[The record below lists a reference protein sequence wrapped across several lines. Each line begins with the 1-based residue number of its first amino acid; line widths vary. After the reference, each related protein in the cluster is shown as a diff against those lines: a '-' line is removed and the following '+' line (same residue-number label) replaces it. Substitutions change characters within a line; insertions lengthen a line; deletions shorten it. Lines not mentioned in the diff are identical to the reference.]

1 MAECVSGDVCVLIMN
16 REESAHVIEMLL
28 FELDSINQEMPDDDS
43 WSARKIIVNLL
54 DALGVE

>member
-1 MAECVSGDVCVLIMN
+1 MAECVTGDVCVLIMN

-28 FELDSINQEMPDDDS
+28 FELDSVNQELSDDHS
-43 WSARKIIVNLL
+43 WSVKQIIIGLL